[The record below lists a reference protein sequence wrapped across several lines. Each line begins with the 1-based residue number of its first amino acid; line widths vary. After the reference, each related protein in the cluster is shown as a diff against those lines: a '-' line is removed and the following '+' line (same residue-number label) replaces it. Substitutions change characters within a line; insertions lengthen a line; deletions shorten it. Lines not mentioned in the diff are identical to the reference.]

1 MKYEDDGSHISYTI
15 QLQCQANETAWNITK
30 RYNEFYRLN
39 NELQKDKNFRGIKLP
54 NFPGKAIS
62 FTDASK
68 KELAEERMQHL
79 EVYLNGLISRTVFL
93 SSPAIR
99 AFLNMPVP
107 VRDLAVILS
116 TRQNAALKQGYM
128 EKKGELNKSWR
139 RRWFVLQPN
148 YILKYY
154 KEESSHDPQ
163 GSIDISNIVQVQMKN
178 TTQDKKYSFTL
189 VGRDRRWFLAC
200 ENETEKREWTRMFMR
215 LRDTKAPL
223 KGDGNAASNGN
234 KSTWLMRTRAN
245 H

>member
-1 MKYEDDGSHISYTI
+1 MGLECSFLKYDDDENHITYTI
-15 QLQCQANETAWNITK
+15 QLKCQANETAWNISK

-39 NELQKDKNFRGIKLP
+39 NELQKDRNFRGIKLP

-79 EVYLNGLISRTVFL
+79 EIYLNGLISRTVFL
-93 SSPAIR
+93 SSPAVR

-116 TRQNAALKQGYM
+116 TRQNAALKQGHM
-128 EKKGELNKSWR
+128 EKKGELNKKWR
-139 RRWFVLQPN
+139 KRWFVLQPN

-163 GSIDISNIVQVQMKN
+163 GSIDISTIVQVQMKN
-178 TTQDKKYSFTL
+178 TTNDKKYRYVLSFIYTQNRNIL
-189 VGRDRRWFLAC
+189 CYILWCIYDI
-200 ENETEKREWTRMFMR
+200 
-215 LRDTKAPL
+215 
-223 KGDGNAASNGN
+223 
-234 KSTWLMRTRAN
+234 
-245 H
+245 